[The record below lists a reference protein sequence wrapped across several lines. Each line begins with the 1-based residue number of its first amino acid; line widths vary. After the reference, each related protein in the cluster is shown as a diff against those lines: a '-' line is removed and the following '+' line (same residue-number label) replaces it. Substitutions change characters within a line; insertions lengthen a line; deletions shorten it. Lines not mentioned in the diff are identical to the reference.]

1 MKKDK
6 AKGFSIKKKTFLITA
21 AVVVVAGTGL
31 VLSPWQGPDISDHAS
46 GDKKEDP
53 LTMAELKNKNSF
65 NKTAEAAVGLP
76 WQFGGT
82 VTFYQPLC
90 TVDNQSGTCPSSCPM
105 CTKMLGQA
113 CNGYQE
119 IQYKPALGS
128 MPSSPP
134 GTVCAPKGFQFLG
147 GIPRSGSQILGGGAS
162 PQLPWVIGV
171 SS

>member
-1 MKKDK
+1 MAIKKS
-6 AKGFSIKKKTFLITA
+6 FFKKKTKWTIA
-21 AVVVVAGTGL
+21 GAVVVLILSLLPFCKENIFEYFDDSESDSRQLTLQDLKQSDGL
-31 VLSPWQGPDISDHAS
+31 KGV
-46 GDKKEDP
+46 
-53 LTMAELKNKNSF
+53 
-65 NKTAEAAVGLP
+65 AEAAGGLP

-105 CTKMLGQA
+105 CTQMLGQA

-119 IQYKPALGS
+119 IQYTPALGS

-134 GTVCAPKGFQFLG
+134 GTVCAPKGFQFKG
-147 GIPRSGSQILGGGAS
+147 GIPPRPGAEILGGGAS

-171 SS
+171 SSY